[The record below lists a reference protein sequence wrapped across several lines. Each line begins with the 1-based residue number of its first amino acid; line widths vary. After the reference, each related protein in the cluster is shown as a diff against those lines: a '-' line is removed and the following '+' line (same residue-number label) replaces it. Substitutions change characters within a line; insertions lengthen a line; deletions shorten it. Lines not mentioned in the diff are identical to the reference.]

1 MPFLPI
7 DGVAS
12 KIKRL
17 NQELYGAVEFYLVK
31 AGRSTT
37 LIFLEFF
44 TNSPMTTV
52 TISFDIRFIL

>member
-17 NQELYGAVEFYLVK
+17 NQELYGVVGLYPVK

-37 LIFLEFF
+37 LIFIEFL

-52 TISFDIRFIL
+52 TVSFDIRFIL